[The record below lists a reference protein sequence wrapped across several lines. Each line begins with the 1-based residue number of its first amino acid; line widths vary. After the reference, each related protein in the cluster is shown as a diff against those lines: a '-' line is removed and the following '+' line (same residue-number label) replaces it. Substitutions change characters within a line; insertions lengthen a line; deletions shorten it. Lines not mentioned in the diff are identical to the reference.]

1 MDELKNL
8 LDERFKKIVEL
19 QNKIIDKDIENLKLR
34 KEINSLLYEATAKF
48 KVDKKKPKTN
58 EIYM

>member
-8 LDERFKKIVEL
+8 LDERLKKIVEL

-48 KVDKKKPKTN
+48 NVDKKEPN
-58 EIYM
+58 IFVLY